1 MDDLIYRQGTINEI
15 ESLLDKTAKGD
26 IGIFYNKILKL
37 AIEHIQKMPSA
48 RRWISCNE
56 ALPNKDGN
64 YIVTLSYTEGFKFSF
79 VDIDN
84 FSVYDRQW
92 DTYGNEVSA
101 WMPLPQP
108 WEEVK
113 DG

>member
-48 RRWISCNE
+48 
-56 ALPNKDGN
+56 
-64 YIVTLSYTEGFKFSF
+64 
-79 VDIDN
+79 
-84 FSVYDRQW
+84 
-92 DTYGNEVSA
+92 
-101 WMPLPQP
+101 QP

-113 DG
+113 DAASD